1 MSTSY
6 TSIRGISSDN
16 GYQELELKNSLCSI
30 KVRIAANWI
39 TATILNYRK
48 KREKGRR
55 LSNQGPAELGVPG
68 RVAFVP
74 AFGSVTVA

>member
-1 MSTSY
+1 
-6 TSIRGISSDN
+6 
-16 GYQELELKNSLCSI
+16 LCII
-30 KVRIAANWI
+30 KERIAANWI

-48 KREKGRR
+48 KREKGLR

>member
-1 MSTSY
+1 M
-6 TSIRGISSDN
+6 
-16 GYQELELKNSLCSI
+16 
-30 KVRIAANWI
+30 AANWI

-48 KREKGRR
+48 KEGERTEI
-55 LSNQGPAELGVPG
+55 SNQGPAELGVPG